1 MKFKFII
8 LTVILN
14 SFLGTVTAQSKKEQ
28 IVILLNRIDSLNL
41 VIEEHR
47 KLSLES
53 MNLSN
58 FKLDAIVKKLNEEYE
73 NLNRLTIDLELKKNE
88 SEALISENRKIE
100 NELLSIKE
108 ENSKFQFKLDSSKS
122 SNVEIE
128 MVYVEGGT
136 FQMGS
141 NNGDY
146 DEKPVHKVTLSS
158 FFIGKYEVTE
168 AQYSSIMGDCPWLC
182 ECPNC
187 PIVDGDVEEYIRRL
201 NAKTAKNY
209 RLPTEAE
216 WEFAAR
222 GGNYSKGYSFSGS
235 NFINDV
241 AIIGVDSVYG
251 VGQKQPNELGIYDM
265 SGNVWEWCSDR
276 YGDYTSSSQ
285 INPKG
290 AKSGKEEVL
299 RGGGYFDDSDRCR
312 VTNRGNYVPDWNL
325 PDPRGFRL
333 VLPVNL

>member
-1 MKFKFII
+1 MRHRIVL
-8 LTVILN
+8 LTVF
-14 SFLGTVTAQSKKEQ
+14 SFCFLGAVNAQSKKEQ
-28 IVILLNRIDSLNL
+28 ILALSNKIDSLNSVL
-41 VIEEHR
+41 NNER
-47 KLSLES
+47 SLSLEEIT
-53 MNLSN
+53 
-58 FKLDAIVKKLNEEYE
+58 KLNSEIDLISKKLIAANDELIKVSKDFDKKRGEVQSIVAE
-73 NLNRLTIDLELKKNE
+73 NKKLE
-88 SEALISENRKIE
+88 SDLIS
-100 NELLSIKE
+100 LKE
-108 ENSKFQFKLDSSKS
+108 ENSRLQFKLDSLGKF
-122 SNVEIE
+122 NIEIE
-128 MVYVEGGT
+128 MVFVQGGT

-168 AQYSSIMGDCPWLC
+168 AQYNAIMGDCPYC
-182 ECPNC
+182 DCQYCPL
-187 PIVDGDVEEYIRRL
+187 VDGDAEEFIRRL
-201 NAKTAKNY
+201 NAKTGKNY

-235 NFINDV
+235 NFIIDV
-241 AIIGVDSVYG
+241 AIIGVDSVYE

-265 SGNVWEWCSDR
+265 SGNAWEWCSDR
-276 YGDYTSSSQ
+276 YGEYTSVSQ

-299 RGGGYFDDSDRCR
+299 RGGGYYDDSDQCR
-312 VTNRGNYVPDWNL
+312 VTNRGKYLPDWNL

-333 VLPVNL
+333 VLPANP